1 MPFTKKVKPEKLSFS
16 DHDYHRSGSPN
27 ENEENGEEEDDT
39 GSDSDQEENEEQEQ
53 YDTNAQQGN
62 ENLAD
67 EEAEDFVMMGMDD
80 HIAGTV
86 RAFPRWVQIGECFL
100 KTKPDLIL
108 L

>member
-1 MPFTKKVKPEKLSFS
+1 MLFKKKVKPEKLSFS

-27 ENEENGEEEDDT
+27 ENEENDGEEEDDT
-39 GSDSDQEENEEQEQ
+39 GSDSDQEENEEQEEQ
-53 YDTNAQQGN
+53 YHNTNEQRT

-86 RAFPRWVQIGECFL
+86 RAFPRWVQIG
-100 KTKPDLIL
+100 
-108 L
+108 